1 MSDGQAA
8 EMPFLDH
15 LEELR
20 WRIVWSLAALVV
32 GAAVGFFLVTTLDVI
47 GLLARPIRGLVPEG
61 RLLYT
66 NPTTPIMVTF
76 KLAFV
81 VGVIL
86 ALPVLAYQGWQFISP
101 ALQEQEKKAVIPAI
115 ALSFLL
121 FLAGLAMAYFLV
133 LPLGLRFLLE
143 FQAGSLEPI
152 ITVDEYLRFATRLI
166 LAFGVV
172 FELPV
177 VLGALGLLGVVDA
190 DGLRKYRRHA
200 LVGMSAVAAFF
211 TPADVGTMFMM
222 FVPMWSLYE
231 LSILLVARLAPW
243 STARAREGGASEAG

>member
-1 MSDGQAA
+1 
-8 EMPFLDH
+8 MPFLDH

-20 WRIVWSLAALVV
+20 WRIIWSVGALVV
-32 GAAVGFFLVTTLDVI
+32 GSVVGFVLVTQLDVI
-47 GLLARPIRGLVPEG
+47 GLLARPIQGLVPED

-66 NPTTPIMVTF
+66 NPTTPIMVSF

-81 VGVIL
+81 VGVVL
-86 ALPVLAYQGWQFISP
+86 ALPVLAYQGWEFISP
-101 ALQEQEKKAVIPAI
+101 ALLEREKKAVIPAI
-115 ALSFLL
+115 GLSFLL

-143 FQAGSLEPI
+143 FQAEALEPI

-177 VLGALGLLGVVDA
+177 ILGALGILGVVTA
-190 DGLRKYRRHA
+190 DGLRTYRRHA
-200 LVGMSAVAAFF
+200 LLAMSAVAAFF
-211 TPADVGTMFMM
+211 TPADVGTMLMM
-222 FVPMWSLYE
+222 LGPMWILYE
-231 LSILLVARLAPW
+231 LSILLVARLSPRVSGAGDGE
-243 STARAREGGASEAG
+243 RAAS